1 MQIGLEKIYYVYN
14 NGAINHLISG
24 KSATMPRPKKIA
36 TEELCAISIRLPV
49 SLKDEIQ
56 KLADDDER
64 SLNLEVVRL
73 LRLAVEQMKR
83 SHPVTG
89 GSPSPQ

>member
-1 MQIGLEKIYYVYN
+1 
-14 NGAINHLISG
+14 
-24 KSATMPRPKKIA
+24 MPRPKKIA

-56 KLADDDER
+56 KLADEDER

-83 SHPVTG
+83 SRPVTG
-89 GSPSPQ
+89 GSPFPQ